1 MLDKLYARS
10 LMEFLGTGLLS
21 YTVYKAS
28 LSGLTSFG
36 QACLVGLCVAL
47 LVHMLGRYSGAH
59 FNPAISII
67 LRIQSLRVGKAL
79 EFDELLE
86 TICYI
91 FSQVLGSIIG
101 MKIARAGHSVYP
113 VYRLD
118 GFMEEVL
125 LTMIL
130 LFLVIIW
137 SREGKLCPFAQP
149 LSGIVMGGGV
159 TFLAILGGL
168 TSSGIFNPA
177 ILVGMLISSGEQQ
190 GIQLMMWAQ
199 LLAIA
204 FVGLVIRAYQRVR

>member
-28 LSGLTSFG
+28 LSSLTNFE
-36 QACLVGLCVAL
+36 QACLAGFCVAL

-67 LRIQSLRVGKAL
+67 LRIQGLRVGKAS
-79 EFDELLE
+79 EFNALLE
-86 TICYI
+86 TVCYI
-91 FSQVLGSIIG
+91 FSQVAGSILG
-101 MKIARAGHSVYP
+101 MKIARAGHSIYP
-113 VYRLD
+113 VYRLE

-125 LTMIL
+125 LTTIL

-177 ILVGMLISSGEQQ
+177 ISVGMMVGSGQQ
-190 GIQLMMWAQ
+190 GIQLMIWAQ
-199 LLAIA
+199 LLAVA
-204 FVGLVIRAYQRVR
+204 FVGLVIRAYQSVR